1 MKPLLGLVLIAL
13 LAATF
18 FWERSASQ
26 ELRAENAALRADQE
40 EADRLAADNA
50 ELTTLRA
57 SPVEPLSAADRSEL
71 LRLRNE
77 VRRLRDQR
85 GDLDKLR
92 TANQRAAEE
101 LKAGKFTPRRL
112 ADEPGAVPRD
122 KWVPAGFAT
131 PEAAVQSF
139 FAAVVSSDPNQF
151 IACGTPKFA
160 EMMKKEMAKDP
171 DKFRQEFQLELG
183 KLAAASAFR
192 ILEMKPKGDG
202 TMEAKIQF
210 TINGETMPL
219 PLQQVGNE
227 WKLGD

>member
-1 MKPLLGLVLIAL
+1 MKPLLLLALIAV
-13 LAATF
+13 LAGAF
-18 FWERSASQ
+18 LWERGASQ
-26 ELRAENAALRADQE
+26 QLRADNASLRADQE

-85 GDLDKLR
+85 GELDKLR

-112 ADEPGAVPRD
+112 VDEPGAVPRD

-139 FAAVVSSDPNQF
+139 FAAVVSGDPNQF
-151 IACGTPKFA
+151 LACGTPKFA

-192 ILEMKPKGDG
+192 IVEMRSKDDG

-210 TINGETMPL
+210 TINGEAMPL
-219 PLQQVGNE
+219 PLRQIGNE
-227 WKLGD
+227 WKMGD